1 MKMTSEHTI
10 HVGLIILMLTMLL
23 VIIIYM
29 IGAEVDMVEKC
40 REFVSSSTKLN
51 MNAERFGIVFTL
63 IIMAILV
70 SIISISQTN
79 IITN

>member
-29 IGAEVDMVEKC
+29 TGTEVDMPKICKEPM
-40 REFVSSSTKLN
+40 SASTKICN
-51 MNAERFGIVFTL
+51 GGL
-63 IIMAILV
+63 I
-70 SIISISQTN
+70 
-79 IITN
+79 

>member
-10 HVGLIILMLTMLL
+10 HIGLIILMLTMLL

-40 REFVSSSTKLN
+40 REFISSSTKICN
-51 MNAERFGIVFTL
+51 GVL
-63 IIMAILV
+63 I
-70 SIISISQTN
+70 
-79 IITN
+79 

>member
-10 HVGLIILMLTMLL
+10 HVGLIILMLIMLL

-40 REFVSSSTKLN
+40 RELVSSSTKICN
-51 MNAERFGIVFTL
+51 GGL
-63 IIMAILV
+63 I
-70 SIISISQTN
+70 
-79 IITN
+79 